1 MTTKQKVAEII
12 AARDNMPVDCIID
25 QLDQMVEE
33 MREAA
38 EGDDWGALAPDVEG
52 IWTDWTGL
60 EPDYFVEFVTEN
72 L

>member
-1 MTTKQKVAEII
+1 MTTKQKIAEIL

-25 QLDQMVEE
+25 QLDQMIEE

-38 EGDDWGALAPDVEG
+38 EDYDLGALAPDVEA
-52 IWTDWTGL
+52 IWIDWTGL
-60 EPDYFVEFVTEN
+60 ELDYFVDFVVEN

>member
-1 MTTKQKVAEII
+1 MTTKQKTAKIL
-12 AARDNMPVDCIID
+12 AARDNLPVDDIID
-25 QLDQMVEE
+25 QLDQMIEE

-38 EGDDWGALAPDVEG
+38 EGDDFELDLEG

-60 EPDYFVEFVTEN
+60 EPDYFVDFVSEN

>member
-1 MTTKQKVAEII
+1 MTTKQKIAEII

-25 QLDQMVEE
+25 QLNQMIEE

-38 EGDDWGALAPDVEG
+38 ECDDFGALSPDVEA

-60 EPDYFVEFVTEN
+60 EPDYFVDFVMEN

>member
-1 MTTKQKVAEII
+1 MTTKQKIAEIL

-25 QLDQMVEE
+25 QLDQMLGE
-33 MREAA
+33 MQDAA
-38 EGDDWGALAPDVEG
+38 EGDGRGWFATDVES

-60 EPDYFVEFVTEN
+60 EPDYFVDFILEI